1 MRYLQQT
8 AILAVLLSM
17 SFSASAFTTCHIRY
31 QLEGWSFLYSDYR
44 GEGVVACENG
54 QSAEV
59 RIISRGGGL
68 TIGKSE
74 IDEGTGVISEVKDI
88 SEVYG
93 DYVYLNTHAGL
104 TKSVEGV
111 VLTKG
116 EVSLALTGLGRGVD
130 IGASIGVFTILPR

>member
-8 AILAVLLSM
+8 VILVVLLSM

-31 QLEGWSFLYSDYR
+31 QLEGWSFFYKDYR
-44 GEGVVACENG
+44 GQGVVECENG

-74 IDEGTGVISEVKDI
+74 IDRGTGVITEVKDI
-88 SEVYG
+88 GEVYG
-93 DYVYLNTHAGL
+93 DYIYLDTHAGL

-111 VLTKG
+111 VMTKG

-130 IGASIGVFTILPR
+130 VGASIGVFTILPR